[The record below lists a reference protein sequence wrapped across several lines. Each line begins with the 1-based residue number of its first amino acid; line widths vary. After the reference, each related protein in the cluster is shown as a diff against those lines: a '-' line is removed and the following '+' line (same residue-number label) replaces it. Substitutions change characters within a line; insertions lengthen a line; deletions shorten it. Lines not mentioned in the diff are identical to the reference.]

1 MEMANRS
8 QSAKPELL
16 WKECSYASSRS
27 PGVKEGSAVRKS
39 NQEHERPMQA
49 GGVKAEPAPGR
60 KDITFRRVGVGVGSA
75 RSSRDLP
82 IKSGGSQGAVLQA
95 SGVRGAKSRL
105 SRNYSTTEEAEWARC
120 LAEARDQAALPPK
133 LFALRQKLGQ
143 KAKQEPKYRFYT
155 LYGRILDKETLRAA
169 WKRVRANGGAPGV
182 DGISIEQIEQGEGG
196 AERFLNGIETEL
208 RQKTYQPQ
216 AVRRVYIPK
225 ANGKLRPLGIPT
237 VKDRVVQMAVLLILE
252 PIFEADFLECSHGF
266 RPGRSAHQALEK
278 IRAELKAG
286 YTSIYDADLKGYF
299 DSIPHDKL
307 MKCVA
312 MRVADRSVLRLIG
325 RWLEAPV
332 VEPPEQPGGKPRVR
346 RNEAGTPQGGVIS
359 PLLANIYL
367 HWFDKVFHGKDGPAH
382 WAGAK
387 LIRYADDFVVLARYQ
402 RGRLRNF
409 IEEKLEG
416 WLGLTL
422 NREKTRVLDLRETGE
437 SLDFLGYTF
446 RFERNRFGGA
456 NRFLSMHPSA
466 KAVERE
472 KERLR
477 EMISS
482 KQTFRPIGELIGD
495 LNRHLK
501 GWGNYFSRGYPS
513 RTFQHINSYLQ
524 TRLWRHLRR
533 RSQRPFRL
541 PEGKTFYA
549 FTRERGLFQLGNKP
563 VHA

>member
-1 MEMANRS
+1 ML
-8 QSAKPELL
+8 K
-16 WKECSYASSRS
+16 
-27 PGVKEGSAVRKS
+27 
-39 NQEHERPMQA
+39 
-49 GGVKAEPAPGR
+49 
-60 KDITFRRVGVGVGSA
+60 
-75 RSSRDLP
+75 
-82 IKSGGSQGAVLQA
+82 A

-105 SRNYSTTEEAEWARC
+105 SRDYSTTEEAEWAQF
-120 LAEARDQAALPPK
+120 LAQARERANLPPK

-143 KAKQEPKYRFYT
+143 KAKQEPKFRFYT
-155 LYGRILDKETLRAA
+155 LYGRILDEETLRAA
-169 WKRVRANGGAPGV
+169 WQQVRANGGAPGV
-182 DGISIEQIEQGEGG
+182 DGISIKEIEQEEGGADMLLEQIES
-196 AERFLNGIETEL
+196 EL
-208 RQKTYQPQ
+208 RQKTYKPQ

-237 VKDRVVQMAVLLILE
+237 VKDRVVQTAVLLILE

-307 MKCVA
+307 LKCVE
-312 MRVADRSVLRLIG
+312 MRVVDRSVLHLI
-325 RWLEAPV
+325 RMWLETPV
-332 VEPPEQPGGKPRVR
+332 VEPSEKPGGKPTVR
-346 RNEAGTPQGGVIS
+346 RNETGTPQGGVIS

-367 HWFDKVFHGKDGPAH
+367 HWFDKAFHGKDGPAQ

-402 RGRLRNF
+402 RGRLRKF

-416 WLGLTL
+416 WLGLKL
-422 NREKTRVLDLRETGE
+422 NREKTRVVELSKAGE

-446 RFERNRFGGA
+446 RFEKDHFSGK
-456 NRFLSMHPSA
+456 NRFLNMHPSA
-466 KAVERE
+466 KAVARER
-472 KERLR
+472 ERLR
-477 EMISS
+477 EMVSHR
-482 KQTFRPIGELIGD
+482 QNFRPIGELIGD

-513 RTFQHINSYLQ
+513 RTFRHLNSYLQ
-524 TRLWRHLRR
+524 NRLWQHLER
-533 RSQRPFRL
+533 RSQRPYRV
-541 PEGKTFYA
+541 PEGQTFSA
-549 FTRERGLFQLGNKP
+549 HLRKRGLFQLGSKP